1 MFFGKTEDKVGLFLF
16 GGVFILLVDM
26 IDIQWLIG
34 GEAGY
39 GIMTTGL
46 MMSKI
51 ATRLGLSVF
60 DYVEYPSLI
69 RGGHNAYYV
78 RASDE
83 AITSQKKTVDILVA
97 LNADTVKLH
106 IDELAQNA
114 AVLFDPNVLKLT
126 VEQFPVSVRLFPVPF
141 LELTKKVGADR
152 LMINTVSVGSSLAL
166 FYKEFTVLEKMMHDT
181 FGRKGEEVVALNINT
196 SKAGFDYVVDNFGPT
211 HVADIKDTPQQRML
225 MSGSEAIA
233 FGAIRAGLKFTA
245 IYPMTPINTVMTT
258 LVAHALKYN
267 IVVKEPEDEIAGIN
281 MALGA
286 SFAGARSM
294 VATSGGGFALMS
306 ESIGLAAQTEVPIVV
321 ILGMRPGPAT
331 GMPTWTE
338 QGDLRFALHSPQGDF
353 PKIVMAPGDMLEAF
367 EDTMH
372 ALNLAEKYQLPVIVL
387 VDKHINESH
396 ATVVIDELKAKSEK
410 FKIERGKILTDEQA
424 AAETDYKRYAL
435 VEDGISPR
443 SLPGQQGGIG
453 LSGSD
458 EHDEKGLYNEE
469 SEVRIKMMDKRFKK
483 LEAAIAAGEF
493 PAPKLIGDPDAQL
506 MIVGYGS
513 TKFGVLDAMRQLKK
527 ENISV
532 NFLQVTYLEP
542 FPAEAF
548 NEMIGKAKKTL
559 VIENTKVGQFEG
571 VIREKTGY
579 VFEHNLRKYDGRPFY
594 PEEVIAK
601 VRTLLQ

>member
-1 MFFGKTEDKVGLFLF
+1 
-16 GGVFILLVDM
+16 M
-26 IDIQWLIG
+26 IDLQWLIG

-51 ATRLGLSVF
+51 FTRLGLHVF

-83 AITSQKKTVDILVA
+83 EVTSQKKTVDILVA
-97 LNADTVKLH
+97 LNADTIKLH
-106 IDELAQNA
+106 VDELSPNA
-114 AVLFDPNVLKLT
+114 AVIFDPSVLKLT
-126 VEQFPVSVRLFPVPF
+126 VEQFPVSVRLFPVPL

-152 LMINTVSVGSSLAL
+152 LMINTVSVGASLAL
-166 FYKEFTVLEKMMHDT
+166 FHKQFDVLQKIMQDT
-181 FGRKGEEVVALNINT
+181 FGKKGDDVVALNNNT
-196 SKAGFDYVVDNFGPT
+196 SKAGYDYVVENFGPGLL
-211 HVADIKDTPQQRML
+211 ADIPI
-225 MSGSEAIA
+225 GSQTRLLIGGAEAIA
-233 FGAIRAGLKFTA
+233 FGAIRAGLKFA
-245 IYPMTPINTVMTT
+245 AMYPMTPINTIMTT

-294 VATSGGGFALMS
+294 VATSGGGFSLMV
-306 ESIGLAAQTEVPIVV
+306 EGLGLAAQTETPIVV
-321 ILGMRPGPAT
+321 VLGMRPGPAT
-331 GMPTWTE
+331 GMPTWSD
-338 QGDLRFALHSPQGDF
+338 QGDLRFALHAAQGDF
-353 PKIVMAPGDMLEAF
+353 PRIILAPGDMLDAF
-367 EDTMH
+367 EGTMT

-396 ATVVIDELKAKSEK
+396 ATVESEK
-410 FKIERGKILTDEQA
+410 LKVISDTFVVERGKILTDQEA
-424 AAETDYKRYAL
+424 LAETDYKRYAL

-469 SEVRIKMMDKRFKK
+469 ADMRIKMMDKRYAK
-483 LEAAIAAGEF
+483 LAKAIANNEF
-493 PAPKLIGDPDAQL
+493 PAPRLIGDPDAAL
-506 MIVGYGS
+506 TIVAFGS
-513 TKFGVLDAMRQLKK
+513 TKFAILDAMRQLKK

-532 NFLQVTYLEP
+532 NFLQVSFLEP
-542 FPAEAF
+542 FPSQAF
-548 NEMIGKAKKTL
+548 TEMIGKTKKTL
-559 VIENTKVGQFEG
+559 IVEANKTGQFEG
-571 VIREKTGY
+571 LIRERTGIT
-579 VFEHNLRKYDGRPFY
+579 FEHHLRKYDGRPFY
-594 PEEVIAK
+594 PEEIIEK
-601 VRTLLQ
+601 VKALQV

>member
-1 MFFGKTEDKVGLFLF
+1 M
-16 GGVFILLVDM
+16 VDL
-26 IDIQWLIG
+26 QWLIG

-51 ATRLGLSVF
+51 FTRLGLHVF

-78 RASDE
+78 RGSDE
-83 AITSQKKTVDILVA
+83 AITSQKKTVDILVS
-97 LNADTVKLH
+97 LNAETVKLH
-106 IDELAQNA
+106 MDELAENA
-114 AVLFDPNVLKLT
+114 AVIFDPSVIKLS
-126 VEQFPVSVRLFPVPF
+126 VEQFPVSVRLFPIPL
-141 LELTKKVGADR
+141 LELTKKVEADR

-166 FYKEFTVLEKMMHDT
+166 CYKEFTVLEKMMQDT
-181 FGRKGEEVVALNINT
+181 FGKKGEDVVAININT
-196 SKAGFDYVVDNFGPT
+196 SKAGFDYVVENFGPT
-211 HVADIKDTPQQRML
+211 HVADIQAMPQKHML
-225 MSGSEAIA
+225 MSGAEAIA
-233 FGAIRAGLKFTA
+233 FGAIRAGLSFAA
-245 IYPMTPINTVMTT
+245 IYPMTPINTVMTM
-258 LVAHALKYN
+258 LVSHALKYN

-294 VATSGGGFALMS
+294 VATSGGGFALMT
-306 ESIGLAAQTEVPIVV
+306 ESIGLAAQTETPIVV

-353 PKIVMAPGDMLEAF
+353 PKVVLAPGDMYEAF
-367 EDTMH
+367 EDTMK

-396 ATVVIDELKAKSEK
+396 ATVEIDAFKSLSAS
-410 FKIERGKILTDEQA
+410 FKIERGKIVSDQEALS
-424 AAETDYKRYAL
+424 ETEYKRYAL

-443 SLPGQQGGIG
+443 SLPGQQGGIA

-469 SEVRIKMMDKRFKK
+469 SAMRIKMMDKRFKK
-483 LEAAIAAGEF
+483 LDVAILNNEF
-493 PAPKLIGDPDAQL
+493 TGPKLIGDPDSQL
-506 MIVGYGS
+506 TIVSYGS
-513 TKFGVLDAMRQLKK
+513 TKFAILDAMRQLKK

-542 FPAEAF
+542 FPSVVF

-559 VIENTKVGQFEG
+559 IIENTKVGQFEG
-571 VIREKTGY
+571 LIREKTGY
-579 VFEHNLRKYDGRPFY
+579 VFAHNLRKYDGRPFY
-594 PEEVIAK
+594 PEEIVECVK
-601 VRTLLQ
+601 QLF